1 MVRGN
6 PMVMA
11 KAVDFG
17 SFEELALPHAGDLF
31 RAAKAMLGNTADAED
46 VVQELYLQAWKAYDR
61 FTPGTN
67 CKAWLFG
74 ILFNVVRHY
83 RRKWFKFKAAGN
95 SDEILEQVLVYESS
109 IPQELRDEEVLAAVR
124 AIPPQYSEV
133 VLLSDV
139 YEFSYREIQE
149 ALGIPAGTVMSRLSR
164 GRRLLRKQLAGV
176 AVACGIRCAAQSA

>member
-1 MVRGN
+1 
-6 PMVMA
+6 MVMA

-17 SFEELALPHAGDLF
+17 GFEELTLPHAGDLF
-31 RAAKAMLGNTADAED
+31 RAARAMLGNTADAED
-46 VVQELYLQAWKAYDR
+46 VVQELYLQAWKSYDR

-67 CKAWLFG
+67 YKAWLFG

-83 RRKWFKFKAAGN
+83 RRKWFKFKAAEK
-95 SDEILEQVLVYESS
+95 SDEILEHVLVYQSS
-109 IPQELRDEEVLAAVR
+109 VPEDLRDEEVLAALR
-124 AIPPQYSEV
+124 AIPPNYSEV

-164 GRRLLRKQLAGV
+164 GRKLLRTQLAGV
-176 AVACGIRCAAQSA
+176 AVACGIRCAAQFA